1 VECFVDKIF
10 KKNAVWKSKKAHL
23 TYPLLFPC
31 FFQLFSVVILQKS
44 RVVVGEFHFST
55 VSPAPTT
62 ANTTKS
68 LIFIFL
74 LKQKSAESDV
84 DKHQKAHFGGIDYV
98 NSF

>member
-1 VECFVDKIF
+1 
-10 KKNAVWKSKKAHL
+10 
-23 TYPLLFPC
+23 
-31 FFQLFSVVILQKS
+31 
-44 RVVVGEFHFST
+44 VVVGEFHFST